1 MAFVEK
7 TFVPLKEKGCLK
19 RKHATLERQ
28 TPAHSFRLPLPP
40 DGREDKA
47 SYMIYSF
54 ARNKTH
60 YRECCVL
67 TQSNFCVTLN

>member
-1 MAFVEK
+1 MEK

-19 RKHATLERQ
+19 RKHATFDRQ
-28 TPAHSFRLPLPP
+28 TPAHSFWLPLPP
-40 DGREDKA
+40 DGREDHA

-54 ARNKTH
+54 ARNKTY